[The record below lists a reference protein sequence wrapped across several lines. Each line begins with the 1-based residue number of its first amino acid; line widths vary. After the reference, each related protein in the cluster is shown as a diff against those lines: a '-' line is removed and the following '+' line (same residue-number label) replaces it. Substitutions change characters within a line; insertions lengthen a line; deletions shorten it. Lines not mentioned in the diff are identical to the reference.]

1 MNCSA
6 TTSCS
11 NPKISKWEDEFFCF
25 NCFQSF
31 IKDENVTPERVNI
44 YQCCENPNIHFGD
57 LNDVCINCGTIHQK
71 IINELP
77 YLENDEY
84 QTVLHKSKKVH
95 VPYKYLKFNYP
106 EIKYEQIYDFILNS
120 IQFIQNYYNLKRKPY
135 TKYVPFLYN
144 FYKHNKRDVPEIKHF
159 NSLKD
164 LILDQNIIDRLYE
177 LLNTKPNNNQIS
189 NIKPNNIT
197 KKPTNNEEILK
208 RYYYF
213 NKSKNQYFKKK
224 RFCQFNHC
232 YKIGNFMEGNVK
244 FCNEHTKHGV
254 NINDKLTVSKCKF
267 KNCKKNT
274 KTEYCSNHKYK
285 CFHNDCDTRI
295 MKNDSYCKI
304 HK

>member
-6 TTSCS
+6 TTRCL

-31 IKDENVTPERVNI
+31 IKDENVIPERASI
-44 YQCCENPNIHFGD
+44 DKCCKTPDIHFGD
-57 LNDVCINCGTIHQK
+57 IHDVCTNCGSIHQK
-71 IINELP
+71 MINELP
-77 YLENDEY
+77 YMEGDEY
-84 QTVLHKSKKVH
+84 QTVSHKSKKVH
-95 VPYKYLKFNYP
+95 VPYKYLKYNYP
-106 EIKYEQIYDFILNS
+106 EIKYEEVYSFILNS

-135 TKYVPFLYN
+135 TKYAPFLYN

-159 NSLKD
+159 NIDKD

-189 NIKPNNIT
+189 NIKPKVT
-197 KKPTNNEEILK
+197 KKPTNDEEILK

-213 NKSKNQYFKKK
+213 NKSKNKYFKKK
-224 RFCQFNHC
+224 RYCQFNHC
-232 YKIGNFMEGNVK
+232 LKVGNFMEGNIK
-244 FCNEHTKHGV
+244 FCNQHTNNGV
-254 NINDKLTVSKCKF
+254 NINDKSTVSKCQF
-267 KNCKKNT
+267 VNCKKTT

-285 CFHNDCDTRI
+285 CLDNECDIRI
-295 MKNDSYCKI
+295 MKNNSYCKI